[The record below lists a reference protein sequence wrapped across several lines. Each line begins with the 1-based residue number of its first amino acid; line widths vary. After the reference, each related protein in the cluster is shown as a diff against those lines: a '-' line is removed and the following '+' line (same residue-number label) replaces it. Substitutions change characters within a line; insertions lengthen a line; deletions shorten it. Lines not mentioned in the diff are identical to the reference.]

1 MRINVRAL
9 GLALGILWGLGAF
22 FLAIAATVI
31 PGQWGDLVVGLLG
44 NVYVGYD
51 ASVVGALLGALWG
64 LADGF
69 VGGVLLAWLYNALAG
84 H

>member
-9 GLALGILWGLGAF
+9 GLALGILWALGVF
-22 FLAIAATVI
+22 FMAIAAMVI
-31 PGQWGDLVVGLLG
+31 PGNWGDLVVGLLG

-51 ASVVGALLGALWG
+51 ASVVGALLGFLWG
-64 LADGF
+64 FVDGF
-69 VGGVLLAWLYNALAG
+69 VGGALIAWLYNALAG